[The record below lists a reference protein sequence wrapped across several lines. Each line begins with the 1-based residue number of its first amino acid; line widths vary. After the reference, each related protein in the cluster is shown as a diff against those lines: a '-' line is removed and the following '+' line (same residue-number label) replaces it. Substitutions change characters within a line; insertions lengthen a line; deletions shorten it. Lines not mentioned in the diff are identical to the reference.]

1 MQLTDSI
8 QNNYFTDVKTA
19 KEYQAGL
26 PEMVPG
32 TEDWPTNYAWVTY
45 PMPSSV
51 HDGYEMFVRHYFAV
65 VDNEVSREAAGDF
78 LRWHFLEDVVEEFPK
93 DYDYWLRDG
102 FSINRDETDRFLLRY
117 IDGEVELS
125 VDPELPA
132 DVQEY
137 ILDEQRLHNSRCGQ
151 EQYEKTWEF
160 IREGDHFQYF
170 RNDIFDVM
178 YEEAGRYFSGS
189 ITASQAAEYIQNR
202 VSIYLAEQG

>member
-1 MQLTDSI
+1 
-8 QNNYFTDVKTA
+8 
-19 KEYQAGL
+19 
-26 PEMVPG
+26 
-32 TEDWPTNYAWVTY
+32 
-45 PMPSSV
+45 MPSSV
-51 HDGYEMFVRHYFAV
+51 HDGYEIFAGHYFTVAN
-65 VDNEVSREAAGDF
+65 NERSRKAAAEF

-93 DYDYWLRDG
+93 DYNYWLRDG

-125 VDPELPA
+125 ADPELPA

-137 ILDEQRLHNSRCGQ
+137 VLNEQRLHNSRCGQ
-151 EQYEKTWEF
+151 EQYEKTWEL

-189 ITASQAAEYIQNR
+189 ITAEQAAEYVQNR
-202 VSIYLAEQG
+202 ISLYLAEQS